1 MRTWKRLW
9 AVALLAAVP
18 AAWAA
23 EFSYDF
29 VACTHSRRIAVE
41 STPDVQ
47 AFGFEVWGVV
57 ASSTTKE
64 WEGATTHCTGHLR
77 VIGGK
82 PLGKGVCKWMDAAGD
97 SAIGEFEY
105 LAVAPPT
112 WTWLAGTGRLKGIS
126 GGGTFQQLISGK
138 PVDPGTS
145 QGCRRDWGKYSL
157 P

>member
-1 MRTWKRLW
+1 MRTLHRAAL
-9 AVALLAAVP
+9 VALLAAVP

-23 EFSYDF
+23 EFNYDF
-29 VACTHSRRIAVE
+29 VACTHSRRITVE
-41 STPDVQ
+41 ASPEVQ
-47 AFGFEVWGVV
+47 ALGFEVWGVV

-64 WEGATTHCTGHLR
+64 WEGASTHCTGYMR

-82 PLGKGVCKWMDAAGD
+82 PVGKGVCKWVDAAGD

-105 LAVAPPT
+105 PNAGAPT

-126 GGGTFQQLISGK
+126 GGGTFQQVVTGK
-138 PVDPGTS
+138 PIDAGTS
-145 QGCRRDWGKYSL
+145 QLCRRDWGKYSL